1 MGQNKLQRFADIA
14 GFNNV
19 FEYPENMK
27 GNWNDHFKNEY
38 QITLELAC
46 GKGEYAIG
54 LASLYPERNFI
65 GVDVK
70 GNRIWVGAKTAIENN
85 ASNVAFLRTQIGMI
99 DSYFSLNE
107 VNEIWITF
115 PDPQLRISNIRRRLT
130 HPIFLRKY
138 KQFLSPSGYINLKTD
153 SPTLYAFTKEVINTY
168 GFELLADSNDI
179 SRDFPGH
186 AELEI
191 RTHYENLDIAKS
203 KRIHY
208 LKFNIDGE
216 IDQALDEVLKEKVIE
231 IEKGIKEGF
240 YRDEKK
246 AD

>member
-14 GFNNV
+14 SFNNV
-19 FEYPENMK
+19 YEYPENMK
-27 GNWNDHFKNEY
+27 GKWNGHFNNTFP
-38 QITLELAC
+38 ITLELAC

-54 LASLYPERNFI
+54 LAALHADRNFI
-65 GVDVK
+65 GIDVK
-70 GNRIWVGAKTAIENN
+70 GNRIWVGAKRALDNDLN
-85 ASNVAFLRTQIGMI
+85 NVAFLRTQIGMI
-99 DSYFSLNE
+99 DSYFSTNE

-138 KQFLSPSGYINLKTD
+138 KQFLSPGGYINLKTD
-153 SPTLYAFTKEVINTY
+153 SPTLYAFTKAVIETY
-168 GFELLADSNDI
+168 GFEMVVDSNDI

-208 LKFNIDGE
+208 LKFKIDGN
-216 IDQALDEVLKEKVIE
+216 IDQALDELLKEKVIQ